1 MGGPNERLMDRR
13 VSLGQD
19 VNTRIKSSVKAIAP
33 KDFGA
38 PRALLAIAPKSV
50 GAPRADLAIAPKCA
64 GAPM

>member
-1 MGGPNERLMDRR
+1 MKFFILD
-13 VSLGQD
+13 VSLP
-19 VNTRIKSSVKAIAP
+19 IFKHVKAIAP
-33 KDFGA
+33 KDIGA